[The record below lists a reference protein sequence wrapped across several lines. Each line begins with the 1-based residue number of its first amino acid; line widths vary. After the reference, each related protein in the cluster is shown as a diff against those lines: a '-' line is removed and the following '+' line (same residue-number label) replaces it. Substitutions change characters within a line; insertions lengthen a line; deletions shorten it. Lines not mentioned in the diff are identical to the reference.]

1 MAINEDGMSQA
12 LDRACNNPS
21 LYFQITAQG
30 ANLSIFI
37 NREAESQ
44 LDYPALTETIR
55 KAIAPFPLP
64 PEIEYLVL
72 YSRIDGVSNPDWE
85 ISIKLEQPST
95 GESIALD
102 STPEA
107 VEAEPGKTRPSLDLS
122 QYSLI
127 RNREKTIP
135 EPETDSP
142 APEPDMEVPPSSPTL
157 RTRPKR
163 KKKTAA
169 KFQWLP
175 MATVACVFL
184 TIFAIV
190 TIQLFQ
196 EGLITISLLL
206 VFIINFVC
214 SAIALL
220 LVCLIPWIGIIV
232 NS

>member
-30 ANLSIFI
+30 TNLSIFI

-85 ISIKLEQPST
+85 ISIKLEQP
-95 GESIALD
+95 
-102 STPEA
+102 
-107 VEAEPGKTRPSLDLS
+107 K
-122 QYSLI
+122 
-127 RNREKTIP
+127 
-135 EPETDSP
+135 TDSP
-142 APEPDMEVPPSSPTL
+142 APEPDMEVPPSSPTP

-169 KFQWLP
+169 KLQWLP

-232 NS
+232 NSWKALWSTAVKQ